1 MKYGF
6 QILNFFIFFLLTG
19 CVTLYKPNTINS
31 PLLKEK
37 GDLHATAAFGLSG
50 SGLYNLQSAYALS
63 DHIGIMIN
71 GMYHNSEFSSN
82 NNSMER
88 LNMYFGEAGGGYFS
102 TFGKNN
108 KGLFQCYGGMGYGS
122 TTDKIE
128 NSTQVNPE
136 VSAEYINVFIQPGI
150 GHIEKNVEIAFDVRA
165 NYIRLYN
172 IHAYLYE
179 NFEWWNTDF
188 KYYSDTTLDFV
199 NIEPAMTLKAG
210 GDKVK
215 AVFQLGVIL
224 PAINS
229 KSYFDVNS
237 SSIFVGPLLKFAI
250 GINYTFGKKNTGK

>member
-37 GDLHATAAFGLSG
+37 GDLHAAAAFGLSG
-50 SGLYNLQSAYALS
+50 SGLYNIQSAYAVS

-150 GHIEKNVEIAFDVRA
+150 GHIEKNVEI
-165 NYIRLYN
+165 
-172 IHAYLYE
+172 E
-179 NFEWWNTDF
+179 N
-188 KYYSDTTLDFV
+188 L
-199 NIEPAMTLKAG
+199 I
-210 GDKVK
+210 
-215 AVFQLGVIL
+215 
-224 PAINS
+224 PAIENS
-229 KSYFDVNS
+229 NLEQSGFINDMGFDTYMKILN
-237 SSIFVGPLLKFAI
+237 G
-250 GINYTFGKKNTGK
+250 GIQILHIIQIQHWIL